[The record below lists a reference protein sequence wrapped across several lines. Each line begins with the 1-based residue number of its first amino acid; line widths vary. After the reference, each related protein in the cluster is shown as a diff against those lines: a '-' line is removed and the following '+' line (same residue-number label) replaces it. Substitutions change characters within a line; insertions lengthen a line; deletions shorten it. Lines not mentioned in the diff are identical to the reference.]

1 MNRKSFQDNV
11 ALSRNSW
18 NGGLKIEGGYM
29 EELLKTIKGLVNG
42 TRIPKKIRDGYL
54 SEWEDGYSMAR
65 FERQITEVRALLLD
79 LSKGRT
85 KHD

>member
-29 EELLKTIKGLVNG
+29 EELLKTIKGFVNG
-42 TRIPKKIRDGYL
+42 IRIPKSW
-54 SEWEDGYSMAR
+54 SEWEDRYSMTR

-79 LSKGRT
+79 LSKRKNKT
-85 KHD
+85 

>member
-1 MNRKSFQDNV
+1 
-11 ALSRNSW
+11 
-18 NGGLKIEGGYM
+18 M
-29 EELLKTIKGLVNG
+29 EELLNTIKGLVNG
-42 TRIPKKIRDGYL
+42 IRIPKKTRDGYL

-65 FERQITEVRALLLD
+65 FERQITEARALLLD

>member
-1 MNRKSFQDNV
+1 
-11 ALSRNSW
+11 
-18 NGGLKIEGGYM
+18 M
-29 EELLKTIKGLVNG
+29 EELLETIKGLVNEI
-42 TRIPKKIRDGYL
+42 RIPKKINSRYFD
-54 SEWEDGYSMAR
+54 EWKDGYSMTR

>member
-1 MNRKSFQDNV
+1 
-11 ALSRNSW
+11 
-18 NGGLKIEGGYM
+18 M

-42 TRIPKKIRDGYL
+42 IRIPKRIDNGSW

-65 FERQITEVRALLLD
+65 FERQITESRALLLD
-79 LSKGRT
+79 LSKGRI